1 MSPSFFSN
9 NLPTIINSL
18 NRAEIIDELVTLIVK
33 EPSNDVEENIRYM
46 YSNIACEILT
56 SDVPSIKTRLVE
68 DPLIIGKLYGF
79 FEQEPPLNPL
89 LTSFVCKTF
98 GTLIMKKVELD
109 WFLYQT
115 ICLQV
120 LEFIKSKDNF
130 LESILQHFS
139 TPVVMDLLLN
149 MLNEIEDPKMKSN
162 FLEVIL
168 HCYLIFQRQRIL
180 IYCSYQ
186 YFSGSMKSS

>member
-1 MSPSFFSN
+1 MDVSVFNYYSFSLFFVLYSFILSISPSFSFI
-9 NLPTIINSL
+9 NLPSIINSL

-149 MLNEIEDPKMKSN
+149 MLNEIEDPKMKCN
-162 FLEVIL
+162 FLEVI
-168 HCYLIFQRQRIL
+168 
-180 IYCSYQ
+180 
-186 YFSGSMKSS
+186 